1 MKTNKP
7 NSNTFKRTS
16 AEISPVRTISS
27 AFRHVALD
35 AFCDRIIKNK
45 YSDRRVRW
53 MLRLRNHISIEI
65 VLLHDSRNCMT
76 MSMLKPCDTFFASKE
91 ELVCHI
97 RTHI

>member
-1 MKTNKP
+1 MY
-7 NSNTFKRTS
+7 KRTS

-27 AFRHVALD
+27 AFFLYLALD

-53 MLRLRNHISIEI
+53 MLRLRNHINIEI

-76 MSMLKPCDTFFASKE
+76 MSMLKPCDTFIAYKE